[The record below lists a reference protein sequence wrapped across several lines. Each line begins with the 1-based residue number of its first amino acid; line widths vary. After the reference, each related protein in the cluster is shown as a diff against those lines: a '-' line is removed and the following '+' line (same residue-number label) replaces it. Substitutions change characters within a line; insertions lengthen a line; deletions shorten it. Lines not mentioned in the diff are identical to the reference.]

1 MEIRDINV
9 KMDKSLE
16 NLKSEL
22 GKLRTGRA
30 STAILDTVNVDYYGA
45 KTPLKNMATISAPEP
60 RLLTI
65 QPWDV
70 SQIEAIEKAIQT
82 ADLGLQPNNDGKIIR
97 LQIPPLSE
105 ERRLDLVKIVK
116 RVGED
121 ARVSIRMVRREA
133 NDQIKKMDL
142 PEDDQRKRQE
152 EIQKVT
158 DENIKKI
165 DTLLQNKRELFPD
178 PEIRVSQI

>member
-1 MEIRDINV
+1 MEISDVRLR
-9 KMDKSLE
+9 MDKSLE
-16 NLKSEL
+16 SLRTEL

-45 KTPLKNMATISAPEP
+45 KTPLNNMATISAPEP
-60 RLLTI
+60 RLITI

-70 SQIEAIEKAIQT
+70 SQIEAVEKAIQA

-105 ERRLDLVKIVK
+105 ERRHDLVKIVK
-116 RVGED
+116 KVGEE
-121 ARVSIRMVRREA
+121 ARISVRMVRREA
-133 NDQIKKMDL
+133 NDQVKKMDL
-142 PEDDQRKRQE
+142 PEDDQRKNQE
-152 EIQKVT
+152 AIQKVT

-165 DTLLQNKRELFPD
+165 DTLLENKEKDILN
-178 PEIRVSQI
+178 V